1 MMIMLIMICDDYD
14 GSEDATEDAYD
25 DYDDYVDHDG
35 GDDANLDDDQDN
47 DDDDD
52 VRKGMSILHL
62 YYPLLPSP
70 VLRPRLLRA
79 YFKNTDSFMLWIP
92 KTSFL

>member
-14 GSEDATEDAYD
+14 H
-25 DYDDYVDHDG
+25 DH

-52 VRKGMSILHL
+52 VQKGMSILRL
-62 YYPLLPSP
+62 YYPLLSSP
-70 VLRPRLLRA
+70 RFA
-79 YFKNTDSFMLWIP
+79 SAA
-92 KTSFL
+92 TSSLF

>member
-1 MMIMLIMICDDYD
+1 MYLYCLP
-14 GSEDATEDAYD
+14 
-25 DYDDYVDHDG
+25 YDDYVDHDG
-35 GDDANLDDDQDN
+35 GDDANLNDDQEN

-52 VRKGMSILHL
+52 VRKGMSILRL

-79 YFKNTDSFMLWIP
+79 YFKNTELFSPRIP
-92 KTSFL
+92 NTKMSLLFVILYFLSFLDT